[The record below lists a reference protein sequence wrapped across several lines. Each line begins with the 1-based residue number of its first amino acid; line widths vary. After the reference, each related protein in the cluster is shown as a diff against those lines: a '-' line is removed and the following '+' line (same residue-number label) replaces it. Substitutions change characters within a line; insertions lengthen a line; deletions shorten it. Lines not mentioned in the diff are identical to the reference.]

1 MKHKRQAE
9 RAVKGRTYRLLPR
22 RELLLRTISG
32 QQTFLSS
39 AEILLGAELVDILPA
54 SGTTPALYEVAATLD
69 GERRV
74 LLIPQHLVELQEE
87 SPYSIRE

>member
-1 MKHKRQAE
+1 MF
-9 RAVKGRTYRLLPR
+9 PR
-22 RELLLRTISG
+22 RDLLFRTVSG
-32 QQTFLSS
+32 QQTSISS

-74 LLIPQHLVELQEE
+74 LLIPRHLVDLQED
-87 SPYSIRE
+87 SPHSVRE